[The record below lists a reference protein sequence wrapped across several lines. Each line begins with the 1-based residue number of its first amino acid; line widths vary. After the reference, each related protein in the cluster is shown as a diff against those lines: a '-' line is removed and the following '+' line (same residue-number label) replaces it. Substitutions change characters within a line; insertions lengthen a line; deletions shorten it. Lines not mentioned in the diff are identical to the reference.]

1 MADTSQQALSEPHTN
16 GVVDGLT
23 EDEKSKMRPADIDAD
38 MREMERRKRVEM
50 MMNSRIFREE
60 LERIIETQMK
70 DGAGPSGLLQQIS
83 DMMGAQGARFN
94 GNVFKNSNCV
104 LPINDI
110 RGVESMGYAKG
121 EKMLR
126 CKLAAVFRLLDLY
139 GWTQGVGG
147 QMTARLNQDQEH
159 FLVNPYG
166 LLYHEVTAS
175 SLIKVDMQG
184 AIVEQGTTNFN
195 VHITNFQLHST
206 IHAARPDIKCIIHIT
221 TPSVTAVSSLKC
233 GLLPIGQESIV
244 IGEVSTHQYIGGSV
258 EPEEREKIA
267 RNLGPIN
274 KVMLLTNRGA
284 LCCGETVEEAF
295 FNVYNTVVAC
305 ETQLKLMP
313 AGVDNLNLISEE
325 SKKAIF
331 EASRKPPI
339 PQQQSS
345 AVESTVLAEKLEK
358 RWRIGGA
365 EFEALMRMLDNAGFR
380 TGYIY
385 RNPLVKGE
393 PPKPRNDVEVPPA
406 VSSLGYLLEEEEL
419 YKQGLWKGGRKGTD
433 RSRWLNSPNVYQK
446 VEILE
451 TGTPDPKKIT
461 KWVSDGSPT
470 HSSTPVKI
478 DSALQFVPKNTNP
491 KEFKQLQQQIKD
503 YRRAEKISAGPQS
516 HILEGVSWEEAKKM
530 QDATISGTGEQ
541 VVLVGAASK
550 GIIQRGFQ
558 HNAMVYKTPY
568 AKNPFDAITDQE
580 LDQYKREIER
590 KQRGGDPYDE
600 SQSES
605 EALSSFNISRATH
618 ESSTAKSPI
627 QSPVSVTSE
636 TEEESRD
643 EPRVLRIETK
653 QVPAPSQ
660 PEVVLSDVDDAN
672 TEYLNE
678 MRCKT
683 IEQWSGYKRDCELG
697 SNYNSMSSDRIRMYC
712 GRLFSECRYD
722 NLYVE
727 NVRSSKIA
735 ERKKPLLITLPKVI
749 TGERSIQSQSNTVEE
764 VISKSRY
771 EARRKFFQ
779 DLEQTSESVI
789 PSKAKAANIENGENV
804 SQQNSAVIPTKMCHS
819 HLMKK
824 DMKENLNDQVHSNI
838 VMRSVKRE
846 NIRQPSFV
854 TLINLSNTKPCSCN
868 VASFINENSQ
878 GEKRSTHREM
888 DKHRVSTNGIV
899 ASTKKKLL
907 TLRGR
912 NKKSN
917 DCESLIDID
926 KEQQQHLSKQPTKT
940 TKTEAML
947 ACRCAE
953 KLQRDNKDN
962 SEESSRSL
970 SNSSSNNDKHSVD
983 CDKCGEHRSMM
994 ETNISENENVL
1005 PHKIND
1011 DVTCTGLK
1019 EQSVRLWIENSMCK
1033 NNWTSGIEADM
1044 YESYCNDITK
1054 IVESIDLNISSS
1066 RTELDALP
1074 DTNTC
1079 VKYNLDSTNMSLI
1092 YSLTPP
1098 AVIDQEENDDTSWD
1112 LAEHSSEWQSDSL
1125 HSDNCEELADYI
1137 WIEPT
1142 TKNDSMKSQ
1151 CLQDRRMSSDSSY
1164 DLEQLDSE
1172 RQSANGSDILELPS
1186 RTILELK
1193 DIDGEV
1199 FQNGINESANEI
1211 IADLKASDEAL
1222 SYDAFQV
1229 AQNIIAEIIE
1239 SVYILSYLDSSI
1251 YDLGVIQKIVR
1262 RLIDSYHYEY
1272 SLVEADR
1279 ECAADVPTTDNNIDN
1294 ICQIKDFLG
1303 NLSSDFRYTN
1313 QIETPEN
1320 EDQGYSA
1327 VIEFCTVAKKLPVV
1341 AVDDKTLELN
1351 FRILKVSRNEYTE
1364 KLPDTHQI
1372 FCDTDN
1378 SIDNDNSQSFIET
1391 DEILDKLEDNKD
1403 APMIKSDI
1411 EIWLDNRCCSCQEEE
1426 EHTQKKCPLTP
1437 ISEEPVTED
1446 ETPCE
1451 TTDSV
1456 IENFNNESSRNLE
1469 INSIN
1474 ADEENTENF
1483 KTASVSLDGTY
1494 TISEV
1499 SDNDETN
1506 DFQEPCDVWDLSID
1520 CMSYS
1525 FDTKEFI
1532 RLEKALTDSS

>member
-1 MADTSQQALSEPHTN
+1 MADTSQQQALSEPHTN
-16 GVVDGLT
+16 GVMDGLT

-121 EKMLR
+121 EKLLR

-147 QMTARLNQDQEH
+147 QITARLNQDQEH

-184 AIVEQGTTNFN
+184 TIVEQGTTNFG
-195 VHITNFQLHST
+195 VHITSFQLHST

-313 AGVDNLNLISEE
+313 AGIDNLNLISEE

-339 PQQQSS
+339 PQQSSVVESS
-345 AVESTVLAEKLEK
+345 ALAEKLEK

-478 DSALQFVPKNTNP
+478 DCALQFVPKNTNP
-491 KEFKQLQQQIKD
+491 KEFKQIQQQIKD

-580 LDQYKREIER
+580 LDQYKREVER
-590 KQRGGDPYDE
+590 KQKGDPYDE

-660 PEVVLSDVDDAN
+660 PEVVLSDVNDAT

-678 MRCKT
+678 MRYRT
-683 IEQWSGYKRDCELG
+683 IEGQSGYRRGENTVNGDHSDAHHSTFSQSSKEG
-697 SNYNSMSSDRIRMYC
+697 SMS
-712 GRLFSECRYD
+712 
-722 NLYVE
+722 
-727 NVRSSKIA
+727 
-735 ERKKPLLITLPKVI
+735 
-749 TGERSIQSQSNTVEE
+749 
-764 VISKSRY
+764 
-771 EARRKFFQ
+771 Q
-779 DLEQTSESVI
+779 DVSV
-789 PSKAKAANIENGENV
+789 
-804 SQQNSAVIPTKMCHS
+804 
-819 HLMKK
+819 
-824 DMKENLNDQVHSNI
+824 
-838 VMRSVKRE
+838 
-846 NIRQPSFV
+846 
-854 TLINLSNTKPCSCN
+854 
-868 VASFINENSQ
+868 
-878 GEKRSTHREM
+878 
-888 DKHRVSTNGIV
+888 
-899 ASTKKKLL
+899 
-907 TLRGR
+907 
-912 NKKSN
+912 
-917 DCESLIDID
+917 
-926 KEQQQHLSKQPTKT
+926 
-940 TKTEAML
+940 
-947 ACRCAE
+947 
-953 KLQRDNKDN
+953 
-962 SEESSRSL
+962 SEESP
-970 SNSSSNNDKHSVD
+970 K
-983 CDKCGEHRSMM
+983 KE
-994 ETNISENENVL
+994 
-1005 PHKIND
+1005 KKKKK
-1011 DVTCTGLK
+1011 GLRTPSFLKKKK
-1019 EQSVRLWIENSMCK
+1019 EK
-1033 NNWTSGIEADM
+1033 
-1044 YESYCNDITK
+1044 K
-1054 IVESIDLNISSS
+1054 
-1066 RTELDALP
+1066 
-1074 DTNTC
+1074 
-1079 VKYNLDSTNMSLI
+1079 
-1092 YSLTPP
+1092 
-1098 AVIDQEENDDTSWD
+1098 
-1112 LAEHSSEWQSDSL
+1112 
-1125 HSDNCEELADYI
+1125 
-1137 WIEPT
+1137 
-1142 TKNDSMKSQ
+1142 KS
-1151 CLQDRRMSSDSSY
+1151 
-1164 DLEQLDSE
+1164 
-1172 RQSANGSDILELPS
+1172 
-1186 RTILELK
+1186 
-1193 DIDGEV
+1193 
-1199 FQNGINESANEI
+1199 
-1211 IADLKASDEAL
+1211 
-1222 SYDAFQV
+1222 
-1229 AQNIIAEIIE
+1229 
-1239 SVYILSYLDSSI
+1239 
-1251 YDLGVIQKIVR
+1251 
-1262 RLIDSYHYEY
+1262 
-1272 SLVEADR
+1272 VEA
-1279 ECAADVPTTDNNIDN
+1279 
-1294 ICQIKDFLG
+1294 
-1303 NLSSDFRYTN
+1303 
-1313 QIETPEN
+1313 
-1320 EDQGYSA
+1320 
-1327 VIEFCTVAKKLPVV
+1327 
-1341 AVDDKTLELN
+1341 
-1351 FRILKVSRNEYTE
+1351 
-1364 KLPDTHQI
+1364 
-1372 FCDTDN
+1372 
-1378 SIDNDNSQSFIET
+1378 
-1391 DEILDKLEDNKD
+1391 
-1403 APMIKSDI
+1403 
-1411 EIWLDNRCCSCQEEE
+1411 
-1426 EHTQKKCPLTP
+1426 
-1437 ISEEPVTED
+1437 
-1446 ETPCE
+1446 
-1451 TTDSV
+1451 
-1456 IENFNNESSRNLE
+1456 
-1469 INSIN
+1469 
-1474 ADEENTENF
+1474 
-1483 KTASVSLDGTY
+1483 
-1494 TISEV
+1494 
-1499 SDNDETN
+1499 
-1506 DFQEPCDVWDLSID
+1506 
-1520 CMSYS
+1520 
-1525 FDTKEFI
+1525 
-1532 RLEKALTDSS
+1532 